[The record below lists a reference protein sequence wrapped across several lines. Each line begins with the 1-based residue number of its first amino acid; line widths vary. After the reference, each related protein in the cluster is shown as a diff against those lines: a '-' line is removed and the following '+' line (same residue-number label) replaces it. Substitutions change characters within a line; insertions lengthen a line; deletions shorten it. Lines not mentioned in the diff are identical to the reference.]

1 MPLFY
6 LIADLCFAEHCY
18 VACCYQ
24 VVQNNSNDGINSCK
38 ACTLQICI
46 LYKPEKS
53 VILLSANLGIERR
66 WIRGKTRDYLLRRAL
81 RRQIFQQKWKVMSCN
96 VSTFLSVF

>member
-1 MPLFY
+1 MPLYAFV

-38 ACTLQICI
+38 ACNISNLHTL
-46 LYKPEKS
+46 
-53 VILLSANLGIERR
+53 
-66 WIRGKTRDYLLRRAL
+66 
-81 RRQIFQQKWKVMSCN
+81 
-96 VSTFLSVF
+96 

>member
-1 MPLFY
+1 MAAKCMIRVYAFV

-38 ACTLQICI
+38 ACNTSNLHTL
-46 LYKPEKS
+46 
-53 VILLSANLGIERR
+53 
-66 WIRGKTRDYLLRRAL
+66 
-81 RRQIFQQKWKVMSCN
+81 
-96 VSTFLSVF
+96 